1 MEALGT
7 ELVGS
12 TPGEFGAWL
21 KAETTRWGRII
32 REQKIT
38 LE

>member
-12 TPGEFGAWL
+12 TPAQFGAWL
-21 KAETTRWGRII
+21 KSESGRWGRII
-32 REQKIT
+32 REQKIV